1 MYSQVNIL
9 SWLECNV
16 QSMRKSGRKTLA
28 AIVVSGL
35 LMKGIGV
42 LALGR
47 IVEMNTHTL
56 NDRYGFDFNF
66 EAGNG

>member
-1 MYSQVNIL
+1 
-9 SWLECNV
+9 
-16 QSMRKSGRKTLA
+16 MRKSRRKTLA